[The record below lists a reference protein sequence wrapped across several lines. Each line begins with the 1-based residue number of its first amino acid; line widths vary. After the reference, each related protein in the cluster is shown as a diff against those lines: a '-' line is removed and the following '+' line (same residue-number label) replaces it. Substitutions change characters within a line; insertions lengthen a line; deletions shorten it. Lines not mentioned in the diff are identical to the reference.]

1 MNGLD
6 AVARNYL
13 GYLRRSGATSAERL
27 QQALGISNRTDF
39 IEVDEYLGLRLGL
52 VTVSAAGRNLTRDG
66 TRYLTAPLD
75 LRERISRQTERVG
88 NSYG

>member
-13 GYLRRSGATSAERL
+13 SYLRRSGATSGERL

-39 IEVDEYLGLRLGL
+39 IEVDEYLVRLGL
-52 VTVSAAGRNLTRDG
+52 VTVSAAGRNLTRDA
-66 TRYLTAPLD
+66 TRYLTAPFD
-75 LRERISRQTERVG
+75 LRQRISRQV
-88 NSYG
+88 SA